1 MKQAK
6 AIETILKKV
15 ASDLTNRRLQDTRL
29 IYAKQMLDAV
39 HNYIKGDIN
48 VFRKEEK
55 WTENTAGQ
63 QRIKVKEIYHLGCL
77 PSEIRYLIDIEVLT
91 SYLNGQVEYIDFDIN
106 YLHPDF
112 EQSIFTDSNV
122 LIGVNPHLFFNKEK
136 VNFIINKLKS

>member
-63 QRIKVKEIYHLGCL
+63 QRIKVKEIYQLCCL

-112 EQSIFTDSNV
+112 EQSIFTDSKV
-122 LIGVNPHLFFNKEK
+122 LKGVNPHLFFNKEK

>member
-15 ASDLTNRRLQDTRL
+15 ASDLLNRRLQDTRL

-39 HNYIKGDIN
+39 HSYIKGNIE
-48 VFRKEEK
+48 VFSKEEK

-63 QRIKVKEIYHLGCL
+63 QRIKVKEIYQLGCL
-77 PSEIRYLIDIEVLT
+77 PSEIRYLIDIEILT
-91 SYLNGQVEYIDFDIN
+91 SYLNGEVEYIDFDIN

-112 EQSIFTDSNV
+112 EQSVFSDTSV
-122 LIGVNPHLFFNKEK
+122 LLGLNPHLFFNKEK